1 MGLLIH
7 VFVSERG
14 SKMKDIFLEDDFHFA
29 TDYQHT
35 YQEQAL
41 PQKPLWK
48 DVFQRFSQNKGAI
61 IGCIC
66 ILVVIILAIIV
77 PMLSSWNYDDINT
90 QLSNQTPNATHWF
103 GTDEYGR
110 DIFVRVWKGAR
121 ISLFIAVI
129 AMVIDVGIGVVY
141 GMVSGYFGGKVDM
154 VLQRILEV
162 MNSIPTLV
170 VLIIL
175 LTIMKSSLYTI
186 IIALAFTE
194 WIGMA
199 RITRAQVLK
208 VKEEEFVLA
217 SRTLG
222 AKHIFIIC
230 KQILPNIFGQ
240 LIIMFM
246 MNVPNAIFYEAYLA
260 FIGLGLPKPEA
271 SLGTLINDG
280 FDMFLVYPHMMLIP
294 AAILAILMLSFNLFG
309 DGMKDALDPKMK
321 EM

>member
-1 MGLLIH
+1 MKNI
-7 VFVSERG
+7 VFQ
-14 SKMKDIFLEDDFHFA
+14 KDDFEFA
-29 TDYQHT
+29 MDTQ
-35 YQEQAL
+35 QEIRDVIP
-41 PQKPLWK
+41 PQTSLWK
-48 DVFQRFSQNKGAI
+48 DTFRKFCENKGAV
-61 IGCIC
+61 IGVIC
-66 ILVVIILAIIV
+66 IIIIV
-77 PMLSSWNYDDINT
+77 LFSIIAPILSSWHYDDINT
-90 QLSNQTPNATHWF
+90 QIANQTPNTVHFF
-103 GTDEYGR
+103 GTDQYGR

-121 ISLFIAVI
+121 ISLFIAVV

-141 GMVSGYFGGKVDM
+141 GMVSGYFGGKVD
-154 VLQRILEV
+154 VLLQRLLEV
-162 MNSIPTLV
+162 INSIPTLV

-175 LTIMKSSLYTI
+175 LTIMKSSIYTI
-186 IIALAFTE
+186 ILALAFTE

-217 SRTLG
+217 SKTLG
-222 AKHIFIIC
+222 AHHMFIIF

-271 SLGTLINDG
+271 SLGTLVNEG
-280 FDMFLVYPHMMLIP
+280 FDLFLVYPHMMLIP
-294 AAILAILMLSFNLFG
+294 ATILAILMLSFNLFG
-309 DGMKDALDPKMK
+309 DGVKDALDPKMK